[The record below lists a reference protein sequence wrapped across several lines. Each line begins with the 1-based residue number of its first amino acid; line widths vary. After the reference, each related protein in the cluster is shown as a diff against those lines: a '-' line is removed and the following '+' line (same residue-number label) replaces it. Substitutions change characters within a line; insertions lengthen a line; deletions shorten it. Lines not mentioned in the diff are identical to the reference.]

1 MLNADRATT
10 QGTRPSAAKADC
22 GFAVSRRHFL
32 GRAAAVAAGFAL
44 PAGVFNS
51 ARPAYAADE
60 PFDMLITGGTVVDG
74 TGGKRIAADVGVR
87 NGRIVK
93 VGTIGAAPAGRTLD
107 AKGLFVSP
115 GFIDI
120 HTHSDRTLLA
130 DGLAHSAVRQGA
142 TTHVIGNCGSSPSP
156 RSEPVKAGDREYR
169 TYGEYLAILGDS
181 KVSVNVCG
189 LVGHNTVRETVM
201 GMQNRPPT
209 EIEMRKMQDWIAE
222 AMRGGAVGMST
233 GLVTPPGAWS
243 KTAEIV
249 ELARVAGKAGGIYAS
264 HMRGEA
270 RTVIDSVCEALAIG
284 REAQVPVEISHH
296 KAAGRENWGKTRQTL
311 PLIEAADRAGQAV
324 RLDVYP
330 YRAGSAG
337 LSQLVPPWAHEGGDG
352 ELLAR
357 LQKSET
363 RRQIAREM
371 AEGNDDWPN
380 FFAID
385 WDDIQITTAAS
396 AENRRWIG
404 KKVGDVARDR
414 KCGGVEACIDLLIEE
429 RGKIG
434 MINFVIDEDEMRS
447 VMAHPLSMIGSD
459 GFALS
464 AAEKQ
469 GQPHP
474 RCYGCYPRVLGR
486 YCREL
491 QLLSVETAIHKMTGM
506 PAAHLGLAE
515 RGVVRAGYAADL
527 VLFDFDKIIDKATF
541 DEPHQYPEGID
552 SVIVNGQ
559 LVVHRGEHL
568 GTRPGKILRPERV

>member
-1 MLNADRATT
+1 MMPQSMILNINRTGT
-10 QGTRPSAAKADC
+10 QR
-22 GFAVSRRHFL
+22 VSRRQFL
-32 GRAAAVAAGFAL
+32 ARSTATAAGLAL
-44 PAGVFNS
+44 PAAVFSS
-51 ARPAYAADE
+51 ACQVFAADE
-60 PFDMLITGGTVVDG
+60 PFDLLISGGTVVDG
-74 TGGKRIAADVGVR
+74 TGGKRIAADVAVR
-87 NGRIVK
+87 MGKIVK
-93 VGTIGAAPAGRTLD
+93 VGAIGKAPSARTLD
-107 AKGLFVSP
+107 AKGLIVSP
-115 GFIDI
+115 GFIDM

-156 RSEPVKAGDREYR
+156 RNEPAKAGDREYR
-169 TYGEYLAILGDS
+169 TYGEFLAVLRGAG
-181 KVSVNVCG
+181 VSVNVCG

-222 AMRGGAVGMST
+222 AMRAGAVGMST
-233 GLVTPPGAWS
+233 GLVSPPGAWS
-243 KTAEIV
+243 KTGEIV

-264 HMRGEA
+264 HMRGET
-270 RTVIDSVCEALAIG
+270 RTVVDSVREAIAIG
-284 REAQVPVEISHH
+284 REGRVPVEISHH

-311 PLIEAADRAGQAV
+311 PLIEEANRAGQTV

-357 LQKSET
+357 LQNSES
-363 RRQIAREM
+363 RRRIAREM

-385 WDDIQITTAAS
+385 WDDIQITSAAS
-396 AENRRWIG
+396 TENRRWVG
-404 KKVGDVARDR
+404 KKVGDVARER

-447 VMAHPLSMIGSD
+447 VLKHPLSMIGSD

-474 RCYGCYPRVLGR
+474 RCYGCFPRVLGR

-491 QLLSVETAIHKMTGM
+491 QLLSLETAIHKMTGM

-515 RGVVRAGYAADL
+515 RGVVREGHAADL

-541 DEPHQYPEGID
+541 DDPHQYPEGID

-568 GTRPGKILRPERV
+568 GTKPGLILRPERGE

>member
-1 MLNADRATT
+1 MRSAT
-10 QGTRPSAAKADC
+10 
-22 GFAVSRRHFL
+22 
-32 GRAAAVAAGFAL
+32 VAAGLAI
-44 PAGVFNS
+44 PAAVLTNSRQVF
-51 ARPAYAADE
+51 AADE
-60 PFDMLITGGTVVDG
+60 PFDLLISGGTVVDG
-74 TGGKRIAADVGVR
+74 TGGKRIAADVAVR
-87 NGRIVK
+87 QGRIVK
-93 VGTIGAAPAGRTLD
+93 VGAIGEAPAVRHLD
-107 AKGLFVSP
+107 ASGLIVAP
-115 GFIDI
+115 GFIDM

-142 TTHVIGNCGSSPSP
+142 TTHVIGNCGSSPAP
-156 RSEPVKAGDREYR
+156 NNEPAKAGDREYR
-169 TYGEYLAILGDS
+169 TYGEFLAVLGDAGT
-181 KVSVNVCG
+181 SVNVCG
-189 LVGHNTVRETVM
+189 LVGHNTIRETVM
-201 GMQNRPPT
+201 GMQNRAPT
-209 EIEMRKMQDWIAE
+209 EIEMRKMQEWVAE
-222 AMRGGAVGMST
+222 AMREGAVGMST
-233 GLVTPPGAWS
+233 GLVSPPGAWS

-249 ELARVAGKAGGIYAS
+249 ELARVTGKAGGIYAT

-270 RTVIDSVCEALAIG
+270 RTVVDSVREAIGIG
-284 REAQVPVEISHH
+284 REARVPVEISHH

-311 PLIEAADRAGQAV
+311 PLIEEANRAGQTL

-357 LQKSET
+357 LQDSET
-363 RRQIAREM
+363 RRRIARDM

-380 FFAID
+380 FFTID
-385 WDDIQITTAAS
+385 WDDIQITSAATID
-396 AENRRWIG
+396 NRRWVG

-414 KCGGVEACIDLLIEE
+414 SCGGIEACIDLLIEE

-434 MINFVIDEDEMRS
+434 MINFVMDEDEVRS
-447 VMAHPLSMIGSD
+447 VLKHPLSMIGSD

-464 AAEKQ
+464 AADKQ

-474 RCYGCYPRVLGR
+474 RCYGCFPRVLGR

-491 QLLSVETAIHKMTGM
+491 QLLSLETAIHKMTGM

-515 RGVVRAGYAADL
+515 RGVLRKGHAADL
-527 VLFDFDKIIDKATF
+527 VMFDFDKIIDKATF
-541 DEPHQYPEGID
+541 DAPHQYPAGID

>member
-1 MLNADRATT
+1 M
-10 QGTRPSAAKADC
+10 
-22 GFAVSRRHFL
+22 SRRHFL
-32 GRAAAVAAGFAL
+32 SRSAVVAAGLAL
-44 PAGVFNS
+44 PAGVFTD
-51 ARPAYAADE
+51 ARRAFAADGR
-60 PFDMLITGGTVVDG
+60 FDLFITGGTVVDG
-74 TGGKRIAADVGVR
+74 TGGKRIAADVAVHK
-87 NGRIVK
+87 GRIVK
-93 VGTIGAAPAGRTLD
+93 IGAISDAPAMRTLD
-107 AKGLFVSP
+107 AKGLIVAP
-115 GFIDI
+115 GFIDM

-130 DGLAHSAVRQGA
+130 DGLAQSAVRQGA

-156 RSEPVKAGDREYR
+156 RNEPSQSGDREYR
-169 TYGEYLAILGDS
+169 TYGDFLGVLGDAG
-181 KVSVNVCG
+181 VSVNVCG

-222 AMRGGAVGMST
+222 AMRAGAVGMST

-249 ELARVAGKAGGIYAS
+249 ELARVAGRAGGIYAS

-270 RTVIDSVCEALAIG
+270 RTVVDSVREAIAIG
-284 REAQVPVEISHH
+284 REAHVPVEISHH
-296 KAAGRENWGKTRQTL
+296 KAAGRENWGKARQTL
-311 PLIEAADRAGQAV
+311 PLIEEANRTGQTV

-357 LQKSET
+357 LQDSAS
-363 RRQIAREM
+363 RRRIAREM

-385 WDDIQITTAAS
+385 WDDIQITSAAS
-396 AENRRWIG
+396 AENRKWIG
-404 KKVGDVARDR
+404 KKVGDVAKDR
-414 KCGGVEACIDLLIEE
+414 KCGGIEACIDLLIEE

-447 VMAHPLSMIGSD
+447 VLKHPLSMIGSD
-459 GFALS
+459 GFALA
-464 AAEKQ
+464 AAEKL

-474 RCYGCYPRVLGR
+474 RCYGCFPRVLGR

-491 QLLSVETAIHKMTGM
+491 QLLSLETAIYKMTGM

-515 RGVVRAGYAADL
+515 RGVIRTGHAADL
-527 VLFDFDKIIDKATF
+527 VVFDFDKIIDKATF
-541 DEPHQYPEGID
+541 DDPHQYPDGID

-568 GTRPGKILRPERV
+568 GLKPGCILRPERV

>member
-1 MLNADRATT
+1 MENPILASN
-10 QGTRPSAAKADC
+10 PIESSPL
-22 GFAVSRRHFL
+22 SRRHFL
-32 GRAAAVAAGFAL
+32 VRSATVAAGLAL
-44 PAGVFNS
+44 PAAVFS
-51 ARPAYAADE
+51 GTSQVFAADE
-60 PFDMLITGGTVVDG
+60 PFDLLISGGTVVDG
-74 TGGKRIAADVGVR
+74 TGAKRIAADVAVYK
-87 NGRIVK
+87 GRIVK
-93 VGTIGAAPAGRTLD
+93 IGAIGIAPAARTLD
-107 AKGLFVSP
+107 AKGLIVSP

-130 DGLAHSAVRQGA
+130 DGLAQSAVRQGA

-156 RSEPVKAGDREYR
+156 RSEPAKAGDREYR
-169 TYGEYLAILGDS
+169 TYGEFLSVLGDAG
-181 KVSVNVCG
+181 VSVNVCG

-209 EIEMRKMQDWIAE
+209 EIEMRKMQEWIAE
-222 AMRGGAVGMST
+222 AMKAGAVGMST
-233 GLVTPPGAWS
+233 GLVSPPGAWS

-270 RTVIDSVCEALAIG
+270 RTVVDSVREAITIG
-284 REAQVPVEISHH
+284 REGHVPVEISHH

-311 PLIEAADRAGQAV
+311 PLVEEANRAGQTV

-337 LSQLVPPWAHEGGDG
+337 LSQLVPPWVHEGGEG

-357 LQKSET
+357 LQDSET
-363 RRQIAREM
+363 RRRIAHEM

-380 FFAID
+380 FFTID
-385 WDDIQITTAAS
+385 WDDIQITSATSTA
-396 AENRRWIG
+396 NRKWIG

-434 MINFVIDEDEMRS
+434 MINFVMDEAEMRS
-447 VMAHPLSMIGSD
+447 VLKHPLSMIGSD

-474 RCYGCYPRVLGR
+474 RCYGCFPRVLGR

-491 QLLSVETAIHKMTGM
+491 QLLSLETAIHKMTGM

-515 RGVVRAGYAADL
+515 RGLVREGHAADL

-541 DEPHQYPEGID
+541 DDPHQYPEGID

-568 GTRPGKILRPERV
+568 GARPGRILRPERA

>member
-1 MLNADRATT
+1 MILNVNRTGT
-10 QGTRPSAAKADC
+10 QRI
-22 GFAVSRRHFL
+22 SRRQFL
-32 GRAAAVAAGFAL
+32 SRSTATATGLAL
-44 PAGVFNS
+44 PAAVFSS
-51 ARPAYAADE
+51 ACQVFAADE
-60 PFDMLITGGTVVDG
+60 PFDLLISGGTVVDG
-74 TGGKRIAADVGVR
+74 TGGKRITADVAVR
-87 NGRIVK
+87 MGKIVK
-93 VGTIGAAPAGRTLD
+93 VGAIGKVPAARTLD
-107 AKGLFVSP
+107 ATGLIVSP
-115 GFIDI
+115 GFIDM

-130 DGLAHSAVRQGA
+130 DGLAQSAVRQGA

-156 RSEPVKAGDREYR
+156 RNEPAKSGDREYR
-169 TYGEYLAILGDS
+169 TYGEFLGVLKDAG
-181 KVSVNVCG
+181 VSVNVCG

-209 EIEMRKMQDWIAE
+209 AVEMRKMQEWIAE
-222 AMRGGAVGMST
+222 AMRAGAVGMST
-233 GLVTPPGAWS
+233 GLVSPPGAWS

-270 RTVIDSVCEALAIG
+270 RTVVDSVREAIAIG
-284 REAQVPVEISHH
+284 REGRVPVEISHH

-311 PLIEAADRAGQAV
+311 PLIEEANRGGQTV

-337 LSQLVPPWAHEGGDG
+337 LSQLVPPWAHEGGEG

-357 LQKSET
+357 LQNSES
-363 RRQIAREM
+363 RRRIAREM

-385 WDDIQITTAAS
+385 WDDIQITSAAS
-396 AENRRWIG
+396 TENRRWVG

-447 VMAHPLSMIGSD
+447 VLKHPLSMIGSD

-464 AAEKQ
+464 ASEKQ

-491 QLLSVETAIHKMTGM
+491 QLLSLETAIHKMTGM
-506 PAAHLGLAE
+506 PATHLGLAG
-515 RGVVRAGYAADL
+515 RGVLREGHAADI

-541 DEPHQYPEGID
+541 DDPHQYPEGFN
-552 SVIVNGQ
+552 SVIVNGE

-568 GTRPGKILRPERV
+568 GTKPGRILRPERV